1 MTSAMTMTDSDDNRR
16 PLRSRNSGLL
26 RAFAARLART
36 SVTPNQISVASIVF
50 AGGGGAALLW
60 LQPAWAGLLLC
71 IVGTQL
77 RLLCNLIDGLV
88 AVEGGKASAVG
99 ALYNEYPDRIADTL
113 LILALGVAAGEP
125 WLGWLGALLAALTA
139 YIRLSGGALGLPQSF
154 RGPLA
159 KQQRMAVLSLGCLAG
174 MVEQALGHGG
184 RWSLL
189 SAAALIAAGSLLTC
203 VLRTRDIGRLL
214 RAREISARSS
224 ASAVPGVDGA
234 P

>member
-1 MTSAMTMTDSDDNRR
+1 MPAPITMSSSEDNRR

-26 RAFAARLART
+26 RGLAAGLART
-36 SVTPNQISVASIVF
+36 AITPNQISVASIGF
-50 AGGGGAALLW
+50 AGAAAAALLW
-60 LQPAWAGLLLC
+60 LDPAWAGLLLC
-71 IVGTQL
+71 IIGTQL

-159 KQQRMAVLSLGCLAG
+159 KQQRMAVLSLGCLAA
-174 MVEQALGHGG
+174 MIEQALAPGG

-189 SAAALIAAGSLLTC
+189 SAAVLIAAGSLLTC
-203 VLRTRDIGRLL
+203 ALRARDIGRAL
-214 RAREISARSS
+214 RVREAATTS
-224 ASAVPGVDGA
+224 
-234 P
+234 